1 MEKVIVQEYG
11 LDAFV
16 TKIAELAARGYSVDL
31 QSNEGYPRQ
40 IGVVYTTIM
49 LKEVTEVKEEVKRG
63 RKAS

>member
-16 TKIAELAARGYSVDL
+16 TKIAELAANGYKVDL

-63 RKAS
+63 KKAS